1 MIGEGFMTMHSQD
14 EEREADFLGV
24 HTMKKAGVDP
34 QAMIS
39 MFQKLRRISGQ
50 EYDLL
55 GSFFSDHPD
64 VSERIDNTRYE
75 IARMRRGR

>member
-1 MIGEGFMTMHSQD
+1 MTIHTRD

-39 MFQKLRRISGQ
+39 IFQKLRRLSGE

-64 VSERIDNTRYE
+64 MQERIDNTRYE
-75 IARMRRGR
+75 IARIKRGR